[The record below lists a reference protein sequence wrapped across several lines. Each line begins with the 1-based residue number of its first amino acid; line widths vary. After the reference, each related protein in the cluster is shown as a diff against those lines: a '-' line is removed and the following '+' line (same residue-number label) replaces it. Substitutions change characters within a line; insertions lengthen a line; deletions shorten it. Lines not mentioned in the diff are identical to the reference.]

1 MCGMLQY
8 ELVAVE
14 LTRKNTSAA
23 LCCLQ
28 TQANGKLPKLRTD
41 VDKSQFYALAS
52 VHLWLQQCCYKLW
65 KILSS
70 LEMHSTI
77 QFKSKSSRKNIWKKK
92 QLKGKMQ
99 LFACLIIIQYRMTCL
114 HNTVSE
120 ISLANSVGKQQE
132 WRDVPIAIF
141 LIDSTILDS

>member
-52 VHLWLQQCCYKLW
+52 VHL
-65 KILSS
+65 
-70 LEMHSTI
+70 
-77 QFKSKSSRKNIWKKK
+77 
-92 QLKGKMQ
+92 
-99 LFACLIIIQYRMTCL
+99 
-114 HNTVSE
+114 
-120 ISLANSVGKQQE
+120 
-132 WRDVPIAIF
+132 
-141 LIDSTILDS
+141 

>member
-99 LFACLIIIQYRMTCL
+99 LFVCLIIIQYRMTCL
-114 HNTVSE
+114 HNTQYSQWFHWQ
-120 ISLANSVGKQQE
+120 ILLANSRNEEMYLLQFS
-132 WRDVPIAIF
+132 W
-141 LIDSTILDS
+141 LIPLF